1 MDSLIFIQKKEYTDS
16 SSSSMPVQAAKEEK
30 KRLLG
35 LAWLG
40 LLRISLFFS
49 LSSFFSLLPLP
60 DIERKSRN
68 R

>member
-35 LAWLG
+35 LAWP
-40 LLRISLFFS
+40 FTD
-49 LSSFFSLLPLP
+49 FSLLLLELLFFTFASP
-60 DIERKSRN
+60 
-68 R
+68 